1 MIKTKIL
8 SVLCLLF
15 LLNSIKAQDVGKI
28 IINNGLRSYPNF
40 IVSLNGV
47 RLQNDYS
54 SSISYKFVDE
64 TNYRVK
70 ILQAGSSS
78 VLNFTISSEPKY
90 VSNYLLTKDNVGNY
104 SLVLQSKSLMLGE
117 PEIEQAVI
125 TSAAVVPVA
134 AVSIAVPPTQTTVT
148 QVNTAAPTA
157 TFFQGPLAMTDAVYR
172 NKLNEVKAKTFDDDK
187 MEHVQNAFEYEEFTT
202 AQVIGLMKLFTFD
215 DKRLE
220 VAKFAYPKT
229 IDKEEFYKTYDHF
242 SFPSSKSSLKDWI
255 KNYKG
260 N

>member
-1 MIKTKIL
+1 MIKSKFL
-8 SVLCLLF
+8 SVIVLLF
-15 LLNSIKAQDVGKI
+15 LLTSSKAQDVGKI

-54 SSISYKFVDE
+54 SSITFKFVDE
-64 TNYRVK
+64 TVYRVK
-70 ILQAGSSS
+70 LLQAGSSS

-90 VSNYLLTKDNVGNY
+90 VSSYLLTKDNAGNY
-104 SLVLQSKSLMLGE
+104 SLVLQSKSLIMNDE
-117 PEIEQAVI
+117 EIQAAVN
-125 TSAAVVPVA
+125 TVAAVVPVSTVA
-134 AVSIAVPPTQTTVT
+134 AAPSQTMAV

-157 TFFQGPLAMTDAVYR
+157 TFIQGPLAMTDAVYR

-255 KNYKG
+255 KNYKAK
-260 N
+260 